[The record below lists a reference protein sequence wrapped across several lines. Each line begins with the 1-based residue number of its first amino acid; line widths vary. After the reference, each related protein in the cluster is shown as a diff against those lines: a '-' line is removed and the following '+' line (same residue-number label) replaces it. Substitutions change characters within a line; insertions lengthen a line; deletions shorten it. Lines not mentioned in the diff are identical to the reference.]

1 MEKLICNSRRGGAKT
16 SSFARVVALVRKVAT
31 SATLPAVLALAV
43 TALGDGLPAGYTQ
56 VPYLKANGNCQVR
69 TGLVPNGADKAE
81 MVFRPSVVNATQ
93 QLWCSRT
100 NGTERQFSAF
110 VLNTSNG
117 KMRFDRDTVQVTS
130 TTTLLACTNYL
141 VVADYGARTAVVT
154 NIAANTEAVNVTMGG
169 ADEYTP
175 NSELCL
181 LCSHNGLP
189 TTSNGN
195 YGSYTLYSFKLR
207 DSSGNLRLDLVPAKR
222 DADGELGLYDLVR
235 STFLTNTLTGVFT
248 TANTPT
254 ITPSDPL
261 WGKAL
266 TIADDITIDAG
277 EGATWQGAI
286 TVRDGG
292 SLTTRGNLNVAGTT
306 TIDANGSVTVA
317 DGTSLFTFAA
327 NTIKGNLTVNA
338 GATLRMNINEAFQGA
353 TTTVFHLYGTLDAQA
368 YRQRIDGG
376 KFFFHDGS
384 RVIGAGD
391 SYCGLYAYRD
401 SRVVFDGT
409 VEIEP
414 PVAVV
419 NAYTLTAA
427 CCENA
432 HVKFK
437 GGFKAYTASQKTGL
451 FVQEAATAEEGNAS
465 GTCANAFVEVG
476 PCAYGG
482 IYYYTG
488 SMNFVSPAKIA
499 LANTNGFTVATS
511 AAQLELVADKATGLS
526 NHAAVLP
533 LPEIVA
539 DATSASLPTVR
550 LTGDGTVSL
559 PTATPAY
566 PIEFAGPSLAIANG
580 APIALAAGSSV
591 TAPITVGVT
600 DLPAGTAATLFT
612 NAGSIDA
619 SKISAR
625 PAHNGVL
632 FGTAAATSLDGAAV
646 VTAGVAAYDAT
657 AWIEP
662 YIAANALI
670 WLDASDA
677 ANFEF
682 KDNTFGFVTTW
693 KDKSAYKR
701 DATAYTVPVHEPDW
715 GTLMVTNGVP
725 AYCMGACNSGIDLKY
740 TRMTTIRSV
749 FWAMSIRQ
757 EQPAFFLGDNSTY
770 HFHRGASGQY
780 CYNSSSALWKNGKIY
795 CDGELVADNLN
806 TKVPSDRHVYS
817 TVTAANCSS
826 DRLTCDRN
834 AGTTTGSYERHAGRE
849 LSELIAFQTAL
860 SDSDREAI
868 EAYLAAKWMGSNPTA
883 ARSDDTFIYKS
894 GYVVDGNVGGGKNL
908 DFVEGASVTVVNPS
922 ASEPMIATTGAVT
935 LPSGSPLAVNVD
947 ATALVPGTYTVMQA
961 GSGITSLSQFAPT
974 ATVGAGASA
983 TFAVVD
989 GKLTMTIAVSSS
1001 VTSQTWRPASAA
1013 DLGWNTTSANWL
1025 YDGGTTGGFV
1035 PYVPAFIDGAE
1046 TASGDIT
1053 VSGEMFAGPIT
1064 LTGANDYTFK
1074 GDGTLAGGDT
1084 VTLGGTGTV
1093 TLDGASFGDQTIVIT
1108 NGQKVVLGPNAS
1120 QNALGTDSGSTGGKV
1135 EIGGGGQFN
1144 INYTDILNG
1153 NNSPRA
1159 EITTHKTFVI
1169 AGDGPD
1175 GRGAIVNDSLDGRTS
1190 HGYYNALLRRVELA
1204 DDATIGGTD
1213 RIDMR
1218 VHTGPTSATATPGI
1232 YGPGKTLTVKTNIF
1246 CPYGQ
1251 PIDVES
1257 IVVKSGAELLP
1268 AYYTDS
1274 IQCDVPGGVVIDG
1287 GSLQFYSSTYRTTM
1301 PISVTSNGG
1310 TFYAQG
1316 GANTVKGDV
1325 NVASGAAL
1333 AMTGNQNVTYSGA
1346 FNANGAAI
1354 THSNSATTY
1363 FTGTSSGNLDITQTA
1378 GTVYLQNKVEGT
1390 MAVTKS
1396 GGDLYLRTGFS
1407 NDTVNVTQTGG
1418 NFRFYTEATSP
1429 VFDTLNVNA
1438 TAGTIYIQPQS
1449 TSALIDVPGT
1459 INLGNSARNVY
1470 VYGPA
1475 NNKGIKIKV
1484 VGKAGQFGPV
1494 CTTNGPGT
1502 VYLKSG
1508 TDLTATDF
1516 GCGNVVSKPARGYM
1530 VIEDGAKVTVTS
1542 RFMGGYW
1549 ASVPDTP
1556 TTHRV
1561 DIYGEVDA
1569 TGKTAYLTLDAV
1581 RAETYLH
1588 DGGVFKLNTFSVTRL
1603 STPYPYGTGVGAG
1616 DGRQWFVMDGGYLE
1630 LGAGGFSG
1638 NAIPGCTKFDFQN
1651 GTVVNTG
1658 AWTAMPNTLP
1668 VFFGFE
1674 DVGGAVEFNLGA
1686 NNISWNSGLSGASDV
1701 TIKGSGNFGGNRA
1714 AGGIV
1719 QGVVLGK
1726 LTVESTGANDLRNA
1740 SAFSGGLSLTADVN
1754 AQVAKYADQH
1764 YPYAVAGNYRER
1776 LSTNEYS
1783 LAYVAGG
1790 DIWPFL
1796 HKRYTSG
1803 KPYGNTWSCTTRCDF
1818 YVPAEK
1824 AGAWTFCGAYDD
1836 YMMLQIDGEIVFNQ
1850 AYNKLAAHTVT
1861 LAEGWHRAIIATYD
1875 GSGNAGPPATN
1886 GWNDGKSL
1894 GFIIGEST
1902 STAGGDY
1909 TKFEPGAS
1917 LGDGLTLQVRPA
1929 VNACVWKWNNTNS
1942 GWSTTEDWKHIK
1954 CIDSVAVMFKSSTDA
1969 DAADWV
1975 GYLGNK
1981 KANCFEGWFKVEDG
1995 QEGEWTFKMAYD
2007 DYKLLKIDGVQ
2018 KISSS
2023 SASAVPTATVTLTA
2037 GWHRWEARVGDNTGS
2052 WGPRTY
2058 NGGNTISYI
2067 APGETEKR
2075 FDETNLKLA
2084 ATLGDI
2090 AVLEPSGIYKDLE
2103 LGAGATLTSS
2113 GTMAMPIFG
2122 TLKGT
2127 GSLAGSW
2134 EFAGDHNCWEVT
2146 GAGARTAELPAAT
2159 FANATAATFAGL
2171 KSVKVMFDAKP
2182 TRKAYYLT
2190 SAITGLTAADL
2201 PAAAITVK
2209 DAEGGD
2215 YSANFTLTVKNG
2227 RLALGN
2233 SKPAGIT
2240 IIVR

>member
-1 MEKLICNSRRGGAKT
+1 MALAGA
-16 SSFARVVALVRKVAT
+16 AG
-31 SATLPAVLALAV
+31 AV
-43 TALGDGLPAGYTQ
+43 TALGDGLPVGYTQ
-56 VPYLKANGNCQVR
+56 VPYLKANGNCQIQ
-69 TGLVPNGADKAE
+69 TGIVPNSTDKVE
-81 MVFRPSVVNATQ
+81 LSWRPTVVSGNQ
-93 QLWCSRT
+93 GLWCSRDS
-100 NGTERQFSAF
+100 SAK
-110 VLNTSNG
+110 NTFTAFMIANQV
-117 KMRFDRDTVQVTS
+117 RLDRNASSVTC
-130 TTTLLACTNYL
+130 TGALLAGTNYT
-141 VVADYGARTAVVT
+141 VVADYATLAGVVT
-154 NIAANTEAVNVTMGG
+154 NDISHTELTSGTMPSGT
-169 ADEYTP
+169 YTP
-175 NSELCL
+175 TSELCL
-181 LCSHNGLP
+181 FASHQGAP
-189 TTSNGN
+189 TTSFANA
-195 YGSYTLYSFKLR
+195 GSWACYSFKLS
-207 DSSGNLRLDLVPAKR
+207 DSAGNLRLDLVPAR
-222 DADGELGLYDLVR
+222 HDADGELGLYDLVR

-327 NTIKGNLTVNA
+327 NTIKGNLTVA
-338 GATLRMNINEAFQGA
+338 ASATLKMNIAEAFQGA

-391 SYCGLYAYRD
+391 AYCALYAYRD

-414 PVAVV
+414 PVAMV

-432 HVKFK
+432 RVAFK

-482 IYYYTG
+482 AYYYTG

-499 LANTNGFTVATS
+499 LANTNGFTVVTS

-591 TAPITVGVT
+591 TAPMTVGVT

-625 PAHNGVL
+625 AAHNGVL
-632 FGTAAATSLDGAAV
+632 MGTAAAATLSGTDV
-646 VTAGVAAYDAT
+646 VTAGVAAYDAA

-662 YIAANALI
+662 FIAAKALI

-693 KDKSAYKR
+693 KDKSSYKR
-701 DATAYTVPVHEPDW
+701 DATAYTIASHDPNW
-715 GTLMVTNGVP
+715 GTLTVTNGVP
-725 AYCMGACNSGIDLKY
+725 AYCMGACDSGIDLAFSV
-740 TRMTTIRSV
+740 RMTTIRTV
-749 FWAMSIRQ
+749 FWAMSICQ
-757 EQPAFFLGDNSTY
+757 DVKAFWLGDSSSYN
-770 HFHRGASGQY
+770 FHRGGNNGTKSTNGAYS
-780 CYNSSSALWKNGKIY
+780 YNSGNNQNSAWY
-795 CDGELVADNLN
+795 CDGVAVSDTCHTLVP
-806 TKVPSDRHVYS
+806 TDRHVYS
-817 TVTAANCSS
+817 TVTTANGASN
-826 DRLTCDRN
+826 RLTLDR
-834 AGTTTGSYERHAGRE
+834 ASGSSERNAGRE
-849 LSELIAFQTAL
+849 LSELIAFDVPL
-860 SDSDREAI
+860 SDADREAI

-908 DFVEGASVTVVNPS
+908 DFEEGASVTVVNPS
-922 ASEPMIATTGAVT
+922 DSEPMIATTGAVT

-1001 VTSQTWRPASAA
+1001 VTSQTWRPASSA
-1013 DLGWNTTSANWL
+1013 DLGWNQASANWL
-1025 YDGGTTGGFV
+1025 YDGGTTGGFI
-1035 PYVPAFIDGAE
+1035 PYVPAFIDGTE

-1053 VSGEMFAGPIT
+1053 VSGSMFAGPIT
-1064 LTGANDYTFK
+1064 LTGANDYTFT

-1084 VTLGGTGTV
+1084 VTFGGTGTV

-1120 QNALGTDSGSTGGKV
+1120 QNALGTDSGSSGGKV
-1135 EIGGGGQFN
+1135 EIGGGGQLN
-1144 INYTDILNG
+1144 INYTGVVSGTAD
-1153 NNSPRA
+1153 PRA
-1159 EITTHKTFVI
+1159 EITHHKTFAI

-1175 GRGAIVNDSLDGRTS
+1175 GRGALINDALDGRGDLNPYGS
-1190 HGYYNALLRRVELA
+1190 QFRRIELT
-1204 DDATIGGTD
+1204 DDATVGGTH
-1213 RIDMR
+1213 RMEVR
-1218 VHTGPTSATATPGI
+1218 AHTATAGTATPGI
-1232 YGPGKTLTVKTNIF
+1232 YGPGKRLTVKSTN
-1246 CPYGQ
+1246 PYGFGVVSQ
-1251 PIDVES
+1251 PVKVEAVT
-1257 IVVKSGAELLP
+1257 IVEGARLRPETI
-1268 AYYTDS
+1268 AESQFD
-1274 IQCDVPGGVVIDG
+1274 IPGGITLDG
-1287 GSLQFYSSTYRTTM
+1287 GTMDLYSSTFSTNVPFYITA
-1301 PISVTSNGG
+1301 NGG
-1310 TFYAQG
+1310 KFIAG
-1316 GANTVKGDV
+1316 SGATTIKGNV
-1325 NVASGAAL
+1325 NVASGASLAL
-1333 AMTGNQNVTYSGA
+1333 TGDKNVTFSGA

-1354 THSNSATTY
+1354 TNSNTATIY

-1378 GTVYLQNKVEGT
+1378 GTVQLQNKVEGT
-1390 MAVTKS
+1390 VAVTKS

-1418 NFRFYTEATSP
+1418 NFRFYTEATAP
-1429 VFDTLNVNA
+1429 IFDTLNLDGC

-1449 TSALIDVPGT
+1449 TSALVDVPGT
-1459 INLGNSARNVY
+1459 IALGESARNVY

-1484 VGKAGQFGPV
+1484 TGKSAQFGPV
-1494 CTTNGPGT
+1494 CDTTNPGT

-1508 TDLTATDF
+1508 TDLNATDF
-1516 GCGNVVSKPARGYM
+1516 ACGNVVSKPARGHM
-1530 VIEDGAKVTVTS
+1530 IIEEGAKVTVRN
-1542 RFMGGYW
+1542 RFMNAYW
-1549 ASVPDTP
+1549 AGVPSAP
-1556 TTHRV
+1556 ATHRI

-1569 TGKTAYLTLDAV
+1569 TGYTAYLTLDGV
-1581 RAETYLH
+1581 RGETYLH
-1588 DGGVFKLNTFSVTRL
+1588 DGGVFKFKTLTVTRL
-1603 STPYPYGTGVGAG
+1603 TTLYPYGTGVGAG
-1616 DGRQWFVMDGGYLE
+1616 DGRQWFIMDGGHLE
-1630 LGAGGFSG
+1630 LAALS
-1638 NAIPGCTKFDFQN
+1638 ASALPGCTKIDFQN
-1651 GTVVNTG
+1651 GTVVNTATYG
-1658 AWTAMPNTLP
+1658 TSQGVPL
-1668 VFFGFE
+1668 FFGYE
-1674 DVGGAVEFNLGA
+1674 SVGGEVEFNLPSGGYV
-1686 NNISWNSGLSGASDV
+1686 NLNTGLSGASAV
-1701 TIKGSGNFGGNRA
+1701 TVKGNGYIGGTRTGAVWQGALLGKIALETTGTTTNDLCNA
-1714 AGGIV
+1714 SVFAGGLALAD
-1719 QGVVLGK
+1719 G
-1726 LTVESTGANDLRNA
+1726 A
-1740 SAFSGGLSLTADVN
+1740 SAKVG
-1754 AQVAKYADQH
+1754 KYADTL
-1764 YPYAVAGNYRER
+1764 YPFAVSIASKVSNRDKLVTNDWSYAYGAADAWGY
-1776 LSTNEYS
+1776 
-1783 LAYVAGG
+1783 
-1790 DIWPFL
+1790 L
-1796 HKRYTSG
+1796 HKRYTTG
-1803 KPYGNTWSCTTRCDF
+1803 KPYGNYPSQGMRCEF

-1824 AGAWTFCGAYDD
+1824 AGTWTFCGAYDD
-1836 YMMLQIDGEIVFNQ
+1836 YMFVQIDDTAVFNQ
-1850 AYNKLAAHTVT
+1850 AYNALAAHQVT
-1861 LAEGWHRAIIATYD
+1861 LSAGWHKLAVATYD
-1875 GSGNAGPPATN
+1875 GTGNCGAPASN
-1886 GWNDGKSL
+1886 GWNDGKTL

-1917 LGDGLTLQVRPA
+1917 LGDGLTLQVRPC
-1929 VNACVWKWNNTNS
+1929 VNACVWKWINAKPAASTWNTVDN
-1942 GWSTTEDWKHIK
+1942 WAHIK
-1954 CIDSVAVMFKSSTDA
+1954 CIDSVAQMHLSGTGPTTDTA
-1969 DAADWV
+1969 GLYSGKINV
-1975 GYLGNK
+1975 
-1981 KANCFEGWFKVEDG
+1981 FEGWFKVEDG
-1995 QEGEWTFKMAYD
+1995 KEGSWSFKLAYD
-2007 DYKLLKIDGVQ
+2007 DYHLLKIDGVQ
-2018 KISSS
+2018 LLGRSSS
-2023 SASAVPTATVTLTA
+2023 TETKTGSTTLTA
-2037 GWHRWEARVGDNTGS
+2037 GWHRWEVRVSDGGGGG
-2052 WGPRTY
+2052 WGPNNI
-2058 NGGNTISYI
+2058 NGGMTLSYQ
-2067 APGETEKR
+2067 APGESAYSR
-2075 FDETNLKLA
+2075 FDEVNLKLA

-2090 AVLEPSGIYKDLE
+2090 AVLEPTGIYKDLE
-2103 LGAGATLTSS
+2103 LGAGSTLTSS
-2113 GTMAMPIFG
+2113 GTMAMPICG

-2127 GSLAGSW
+2127 GTLAGAW

-2146 GAGARTAELPAAT
+2146 GAGARTTELPAAT

-2171 KSVKVMFDAKP
+2171 KSVKVTFDAKP

-2190 SAITGLTAADL
+2190 GAITGLTAADL
-2201 PAAAITVK
+2201 PAATMTVK
-2209 DAEGGD
+2209 DADDRD

-2227 RLALGN
+2227 RLAIGN
-2233 SKPAGIT
+2233 SKPAGMYL
-2240 IIVR
+2240 IVR

>member
-1 MEKLICNSRRGGAKT
+1 
-16 SSFARVVALVRKVAT
+16 
-31 SATLPAVLALAV
+31 V

-69 TGLVPNGADKAE
+69 TGLVPTSADKVE
-81 MVFRPSVVNATQ
+81 MTWRPMTVSGNQ
-93 QLWCSRT
+93 NLWCSR
-100 NGTERQFSAF
+100 NGSGVSAQFTAF
-110 VLNTSNG
+110 MIGN
-117 KMRFDRDTVQVTS
+117 KIRIDRNEAAAGQKTS
-130 TTTLLACTNYL
+130 TGTLLACTNYTI
-141 VVADYGARTAVVT
+141 VADYAAGTCVVT
-154 NIAANTEAVNVTMGG
+154 NNASNAEVISVPM
-169 ADEYTP
+169 ADTASFTP
-175 NSELCL
+175 GSELCL
-181 LCSHNGLP
+181 FGAHSSGP
-189 TTSNGN
+189 DAGYGN
-195 YGSYTLYSFKLR
+195 AASYDLYSFKLK
-207 DSSGNLRLDLVPAKR
+207 DSAGTAKIDLVPAKR
-222 DADGELGLYDLVR
+222 DADGVLGLYDLAR
-235 STFLTNTLTGVFT
+235 STFLTNCQSGVFT
-248 TANTPT
+248 TANMT

-277 EGATWQGAI
+277 EGAAWQGTI
-286 TVRDGG
+286 YVYDGG
-292 SLTTRGNLNVAGTT
+292 SLTTHGNLSVSGSMTVS
-306 TIDANGSVTVA
+306 ANGTLNIE
-317 DGTSLFTFAA
+317 DGVQLFTFAA
-327 NTIKGNLTVNA
+327 NTIAGNVNVA
-338 GATLRMNINEAFQGA
+338 APATLRMNISEAIKGA
-353 TTTVFHLYGTLDAQA
+353 TTTVFHLYGTLDCQA

-384 RVIGAGD
+384 RVIGNGD
-391 SYCGLYAYRD
+391 SVSGLYAYAD
-401 SRVVFDGT
+401 SRIVFDGSVDVDT
-409 VEIEP
+409 PI
-414 PVAVV
+414 AVLDDK
-419 NAYTLTAA
+419 TLTVA

-432 HVKFK
+432 NVSFNGGVKV
-437 GGFKAYTASQKTGL
+437 TATNRRTGSI
-451 FVQEAATAEEGNAS
+451 VQVAATADEGNAA
-465 GTCANAFVEVG
+465 GTCSNAFLDFGPVAVG
-476 PCAYGG
+476 DLYDF
-482 IYYYTG
+482 TG
-488 SMNFVSPAKIA
+488 SLTLLSNARIVLGFAESAFSVTTSGSELEIVS
-499 LANTNGFTVATS
+499 
-511 AAQLELVADKATGLS
+511 DKAVAFA
-526 NHAAVLP
+526 NHAAAQTLP
-533 LPEIVA
+533 VITTTTA
-539 DATSASLPTVR
+539 TVR

-559 PTATPAY
+559 PTAAPSY
-566 PIEFAGPSLAIANG
+566 PIEFAGPSLIIANN
-580 APIALAAGSSV
+580 APVALATGTSV
-591 TAPITVGVT
+591 TAPTTVGVT
-600 DLPAGTAATLFT
+600 GLAANTAATLFT
-612 NAGSIDA
+612 NAGSIDV

-625 PAHNGVL
+625 AAHNGVL
-632 FGTAAATSLDGAAV
+632 MGTAAAATLSGTDV
-646 VTAGVAAYDAT
+646 VTAGVAAYDAA

-662 YIAANALI
+662 FIAAKALV

-682 KDNTFGFVTTW
+682 KDNTFGLVTKW
-693 KDKSAYKR
+693 RDRSAYGR
-701 DATAYTVPVHEPDW
+701 DATAYTIASHEPNW
-715 GTLMVTNGVP
+715 GMLSVTNGVP
-725 AYCMGACNSGIDLKY
+725 AYCMGACNSGIDLSFSV
-740 TRMTTIRSV
+740 RMTTIRTA
-749 FWAMSIRQ
+749 FWAMSICQ
-757 EQPAFFLGDNSTY
+757 DVKAFWLGDSSSYN
-770 HFHRGASGQY
+770 FHRGSNNGTKSTNGAYS
-780 CYNSSSALWKNGKIY
+780 YNSGNNQNSAWY
-795 CDGELVADNLN
+795 CDGVAVSDTCHTLVP
-806 TKVPSDRHVYS
+806 TDRHVYS
-817 TVTAANCSS
+817 TVTTANGASN
-826 DRLTCDRN
+826 RLTLDR
-834 AGTTTGSYERHAGRE
+834 ASGSSERNAGRE
-849 LSELIAFQTAL
+849 LSELIAFDVAL
-860 SDSDREAI
+860 SDADREAI

-894 GYVVDGNVGGGKNL
+894 DYTVDGNVGGGKNL
-908 DFVEGASVTVVNPS
+908 DFEEGASVTVVNPS

-1025 YDGGTTGGFV
+1025 YDGGTTGGFI
-1035 PYVPAFIDGAE
+1035 PYVPAFIDGTE

-1053 VSGEMFAGPIT
+1053 VSGSMFAGPIT

-1093 TLDGASFGDQTIVIT
+1093 TLDGANFGDQTIVIT

-1120 QNALGTDSGSTGGKV
+1120 EHSLGSDSGSSGGKV
-1135 EIGGGGQFN
+1135 EIAEGSQLN
-1144 INYTDILNG
+1144 INYTGVTSGSAD
-1153 NNSPRA
+1153 PRA
-1159 EITTHKTFVI
+1159 EITQLKTFSI

-1175 GRGAIVNDSLDGRTS
+1175 GRGALVNDALDGRTT
-1190 HGYYNALLRRVELA
+1190 HNYYNAQFRRIELA

-1213 RIDMR
+1213 RVDIR
-1218 VHTGPTSATATPGI
+1218 ARSGTAATATPGL
-1232 YGPGKTLTVKTNIF
+1232 YGPGKTLTVKNEQYF
-1246 CPYGQ
+1246 CVLSQ
-1251 PIDVES
+1251 PIDVGA
-1257 IVVKSGAELLP
+1257 IVVPAGGMFLP
-1268 AYYTDS
+1268 ATLTES
-1274 IQCDVPGGVVIDG
+1274 AINIPGGITVDG
-1287 GSLQFYSSTYRTTM
+1287 GLVDFYNTVFPSTM
-1301 PISVTSNGG
+1301 PVFVTANGG
-1310 TFYAQG
+1310 TFKSEG
-1316 GANTVKGDV
+1316 GAVTVKGDV

-1378 GTVYLQNKVEGT
+1378 GTVQLQNKVEGT

-1542 RFMGGYW
+1542 RYMGGYW
-1549 ASVPDTP
+1549 AGIPDTP

-1569 TGKTAYLTLDAV
+1569 SGKTAYLTLDAI

-1588 DGGVFKLNTFSVTRL
+1588 DGGVFKLNTFSVTRQ

-1616 DGRQWFVMDGGYLE
+1616 DGRQWFIMDGGYLE

-1658 AWTAMPNTLP
+1658 AWTAMPYALP
-1668 VFFGFE
+1668 VYFGFE

-1719 QGVVLGK
+1719 QGVMLGK
-1726 LTVESTGANDLRNA
+1726 LTVENTGANDLRNA
-1740 SAFSGGLSLTADVN
+1740 SAFSGGLSLTAGVN

-1824 AGAWTFCGAYDD
+1824 AGAWTFCGAYDE
-1836 YMMLQIDGEIVFNQ
+1836 YMLLQIDGVIVFNQ

-1861 LAEGWHRAIIATYD
+1861 LAEGWHKAIIATYD

-1894 GFIIGEST
+1894 GFIIGESA

-1917 LGDGLTLQVRPA
+1917 LGDDLTLQVRPA
-1929 VNACVWKWNNTNS
+1929 VNACVWSWINAKPAAGTWNTI
-1942 GWSTTEDWKHIK
+1942 EDWTHIK
-1954 CIDSVAVMFKSSTDA
+1954 CIDSVEKMHAHGK
-1969 DAADWV
+1969 AA
-1975 GYLGNK
+1975 
-1981 KANCFEGWFKVEDG
+1981 ANDTEGLFSGKINRFQGWFKVEDDKA
-1995 QEGEWTFKMAYD
+1995 GEWTFKMGYD
-2007 DYKLLKIDGVQ
+2007 DYHLLKIDGEQ
-2018 KISSS
+2018 IIGRAS
-2023 SASAVPTATVTLTA
+2023 SAETVTKTTTLTA
-2037 GWHRWEARVGDNTGS
+2037 GWHRWEARVADGGS
-2052 WGPRTY
+2052 GGWGPDIENKTKI
-2058 NGGNTISYI
+2058 NNGNTISYI
-2067 APGETEKR
+2067 APGDTEKR

-2090 AVLEPSGIYKDLE
+2090 AVLEPSGIYKELE
-2103 LGAGATLTSS
+2103 LGAGSTLTSS
-2113 GTMAMPIFG
+2113 GTMAMPICG

-2127 GSLAGSW
+2127 GTLAGAW
-2134 EFAGDHNCWEVT
+2134 EFAGNHNCWEVT
-2146 GAGARTAELPAAT
+2146 GAGARTTELPVAT

-2171 KSVKVMFDAKP
+2171 KSVRVMFDAKP

-2190 SAITGLTAADL
+2190 GAITGLTAADL

-2233 SKPAGIT
+2233 SKPAGMT

>member
-31 SATLPAVLALAV
+31 STTLPAVLALAV
-43 TALGDGLPAGYTQ
+43 TALGDGLPTGYTQ
-56 VPYLKANGNCQVR
+56 VPYIQANGNCQIQ
-69 TGLVPNGADKAE
+69 TGIVPNSTDKVE
-81 MVFRPSVVNATQ
+81 LSWRPTVVSGNQ
-93 QLWCSRT
+93 GLWCSRDS
-100 NGTERQFSAF
+100 SAKKTF
-110 VLNTSNG
+110 TAFMIANKVRLDRVDTS
-117 KMRFDRDTVQVTS
+117 VTCAGL
-130 TTTLLACTNYL
+130 LLAGTNYT
-141 VVADYGARTAVVT
+141 VVADYATLVGVVT
-154 NIAANTEAVNVTMGG
+154 NDISHTELTRGTMPSG
-169 ADEYTP
+169 DYTP
-175 NSELCL
+175 TSELCL
-181 LCSHNGLP
+181 FASHQGTP
-189 TTSNGN
+189 TTSYGN
-195 YGSYTLYSFKLR
+195 AGSYALYSFKLS
-207 DSSGNLRLDLVPAKR
+207 DSVGNLRLNLVPAKR

-235 STFLTNTLTGVFT
+235 STFLTNCNSGVFT
-248 TANTPT
+248 SAGPIT

-306 TIDANGSVTVA
+306 TVDAGAAVDVET
-317 DGTSLFTFAA
+317 GTQLINFAQ
-327 NTIKGNLTVNA
+327 NIKGSLTVRA
-338 GATLRMNINEAFQGA
+338 DATLKFNAAERFHDSSA
-353 TTTVFHLYGTLDAQA
+353 TAVFHLYGTMDVQS
-368 YRQRIDGG
+368 YQQRIDKGTY
-376 KFFFHDGS
+376 FFHNGS
-384 RVIGAGD
+384 RVVNNGSATVG
-391 SYCGLYAYRD
+391 GLYVYND

-409 VEIEP
+409 VEIESP
-414 PVAVV
+414 IALVDAKTFTV
-419 NAYTLTAA
+419 A

-432 HVKFK
+432 HVSFK
-437 GGFKAYTASQKTGL
+437 GGIIVTATNRRAGNI
-451 FVQEAATAEEGNAS
+451 VQVAATAAEGNAS
-465 GTCANAFVEVG
+465 ETCANAFLDFGAVAVG
-476 PCAYGG
+476 D
-482 IYYYTG
+482 IYDFTG
-488 SMNFVSPAKIA
+488 SFTFLSNAKIA
-499 LANTNGFTVATS
+499 LGLADSAFSVTTS
-511 AAQLELVADKATGLS
+511 GSELEIESDKAVAFA
-526 NHAAVLP
+526 NHAAAQTLP
-533 LPEIVA
+533 AIT
-539 DATSASLPTVR
+539 TSTATVR
-550 LTGDGTVSL
+550 LTGDGTLVF
-559 PTATPAY
+559 PATAPAY
-566 PIEFAGPSLAIANG
+566 PIEFAGPSLIIANN
-580 APIALAAGSSV
+580 APVALAAGSSV
-591 TAPITVGVT
+591 TAPTAVGVEG
-600 DLPAGTAATLFT
+600 LAANTAVTLFT
-612 NAGSIDA
+612 GAGA
-619 SKISAR
+619 SFDVSKVSAR

-632 FGTAAATSLDGAAV
+632 MGTAAAATLSGTDV

-662 YIAANALI
+662 YIAAKALI

-682 KDNTFGFVTTW
+682 KDNTFGYVTKW
-693 KDKSAYKR
+693 KDRSSYKR
-701 DATAYTVPVHEPDW
+701 DASAYTIASHEPNW
-715 GTLMVTNGVP
+715 GMLSVTNGVP
-725 AYCMGACNSGIDLKY
+725 AYCMGACNSGIDLSFSV
-740 TRMTTIRSV
+740 RMTTIRTA
-749 FWAMSIRQ
+749 FWAMSICQ
-757 EQPAFFLGDNSTY
+757 DVKAFWLGDSSSYN
-770 HFHRGASGQY
+770 FHRGGNNGTKSTNGAYS
-780 CYNSSSALWKNGKIY
+780 YNSGNNQNSAWY
-795 CDGELVADNLN
+795 CDGVAVSDTCHTLVP
-806 TKVPSDRHVYS
+806 TDRHVYS
-817 TVTAANCSS
+817 TVTTANGASN
-826 DRLTCDRN
+826 RLTLDR
-834 AGTTTGSYERHAGRE
+834 TSGSSERNAGRE
-849 LSELIAFQTAL
+849 LSELIAFDVPL
-860 SDSDREAI
+860 SDADREAI

-908 DFVEGASVTVVNPS
+908 DFEEGASVTVVNPS

-1013 DLGWNTTSANWL
+1013 DLGWNTTSPNWL

-1084 VTLGGTGTV
+1084 VTFGGTGTI
-1093 TLDGASFGDQTIVIT
+1093 TLDGANFGDQEIVIT
-1108 NGQKVVLGPNAS
+1108 NGQKVVLGLNAGPNS
-1120 QNALGTDSGSTGGKV
+1120 FGTDSGSSGGKV
-1135 EIGGGGQFN
+1135 TIAEGSQLNVNDTLVVGGN
-1144 INYTDILNG
+1144 TN
-1153 NNSPRA
+1153 PRC
-1159 EITTHKTFVI
+1159 EITQLKTFVI
-1169 AGDGPD
+1169 AGDGAD
-1175 GRGAIVNDSLDGRTS
+1175 GRGALVNDVLDGRTS
-1190 HGYYNALLRRVELA
+1190 HSYANAALRRVELA
-1204 DDATIGGTD
+1204 DDATIGGSD
-1213 RIDMR
+1213 RLDLR
-1218 VHTGPTSATATPGI
+1218 TRGGTAATATPGI
-1232 YGPGKTLTVKTNIF
+1232 YGPGKTLTVKNSVWF
-1246 CPYGQ
+1246 ASWSQ
-1251 PIDVES
+1251 PIDVGA
-1257 IVVKSGAELLP
+1257 IVIPAGGMFLP
-1268 AYYTDS
+1268 VQMTEAMFN
-1274 IQCDVPGGVVIDG
+1274 VPGGITLDG
-1287 GSLQFYSSTYRTTM
+1287 GLIDHYQNTYPANMPFY
-1301 PISVTSNGG
+1301 VTANGG
-1310 TFYAQG
+1310 TFQSGG
-1316 GANTVKGDV
+1316 GASTVKGDV
-1325 NVASGAAL
+1325 TVASGATLAL
-1333 AMTGNQNVTYSGA
+1333 TGDKNVTYSGA

-1378 GTVYLQNKVEGT
+1378 GTVQLQNKVEGT

-1494 CTTNGPGT
+1494 CTTNDPGT

-1508 TDLTATDF
+1508 TELTATDF

-1542 RFMGGYW
+1542 RYMGGYW
-1549 ASVPDTP
+1549 ANVPDTP

-1616 DGRQWFVMDGGYLE
+1616 DGRQWFIMDGGYLE

-1658 AWTAMPNTLP
+1658 AWTAMPYALP
-1668 VFFGFE
+1668 VYFGFE

-1719 QGVVLGK
+1719 QGVMLGK
-1726 LTVESTGANDLRNA
+1726 LTVENTGANDLRNA
-1740 SAFSGGLSLTADVN
+1740 SAFSGGLSLTAGVN

-1796 HKRYTSG
+1796 HKRYTSD

-1861 LAEGWHRAIIATYD
+1861 LAEGWHKAIIATYD
-1875 GSGNAGPPATN
+1875 GTGNAGPPASN

-1929 VNACVWKWNNTNS
+1929 VNACVWKWINAKPAASTWN
-1942 GWSTTEDWKHIK
+1942 TTEAWTHIK
-1954 CIDSVAVMFKSSTDA
+1954 CIDSVAQMHLSGTGPTTDTA
-1969 DAADWV
+1969 GLYSGKINV
-1975 GYLGNK
+1975 
-1981 KANCFEGWFKVEDG
+1981 FEGWFKVEDG
-1995 QEGEWTFKMAYD
+1995 KEGSWSFKLAYD
-2007 DYKLLKIDGVQ
+2007 DYHLLKIDGVQ
-2018 KISSS
+2018 LLGRSSS
-2023 SASAVPTATVTLTA
+2023 TETKTGSTTLTA
-2037 GWHRWEARVGDNTGS
+2037 GWHRWEVRVSDGGGGG
-2052 WGPRTY
+2052 WGPNNI
-2058 NGGNTISYI
+2058 NGGMTLSYQ
-2067 APGETEKR
+2067 APGESAYSR

-2103 LGAGATLTSS
+2103 LGVGATLTSS
-2113 GTMAMPIFG
+2113 GTMAMPICG

-2127 GSLAGSW
+2127 GTLEGSFA
-2134 EFAGDHNCWEVT
+2134 FAGTTNCWEVT

-2190 SAITGLTAADL
+2190 GVIDGLSAADL
-2201 PAAAITVK
+2201 PAATMTVK
-2209 DAEGGD
+2209 DADDRD

-2227 RLALGN
+2227 RLAIGN

>member
-1 MEKLICNSRRGGAKT
+1 MEKLICNSRRGKAKT
-16 SSFARVVALVRKVAT
+16 SRFAWFVALVRKVAT

-56 VPYLKANGNCQVR
+56 VPYIQANGNCQIQ
-69 TGLVPNGADKAE
+69 TGIVPNSTDKVE
-81 MVFRPSVVNATQ
+81 LSWRPTVVSGNQ
-93 QLWCSRT
+93 GLWCSRDSSAKNT
-100 NGTERQFSAF
+100 FTAFMIANKVRLDRNGSSMTCA
-110 VLNTSNG
+110 G
-117 KMRFDRDTVQVTS
+117 A
-130 TTTLLACTNYL
+130 LLACTNYT
-141 VVADYGARTAVVT
+141 VVADYATLAGVVT
-154 NIAANTEAVNVTMGG
+154 NDISHTELTSGTMPSG
-169 ADEYTP
+169 DYTP
-175 NSELCL
+175 TAELCL
-181 LCSHNGLP
+181 FASCQGTP
-189 TTSNGN
+189 TTSYGN
-195 YGSYTLYSFKLR
+195 AGSYALYSFKLS
-207 DSSGNLRLDLVPAKR
+207 DSVGNLRLNLVPAKR

-235 STFLTNTLTGVFT
+235 STFLTNCNSGVFT
-248 TANTPT
+248 SAGPIT

-277 EGATWQGAI
+277 EGATWSGAI

-327 NTIKGNLTVNA
+327 NTIKGNLTVA
-338 GATLRMNINEAFQGA
+338 ASATLKMNITEAFQGA

-391 SYCGLYAYRD
+391 AYGALYAYRD

-414 PVAVV
+414 PVAMV

-432 HVKFK
+432 RVAFK

-451 FVQEAATAEEGNAS
+451 FVQE
-465 GTCANAFVEVG
+465 
-476 PCAYGG
+476 
-482 IYYYTG
+482 
-488 SMNFVSPAKIA
+488 FVSPAKIA

-591 TAPITVGVT
+591 TAPMTVGVT

-625 PAHNGVL
+625 AAHNGVL
-632 FGTAAATSLDGAAV
+632 MGTAAAATLSGTDV
-646 VTAGVAAYDAT
+646 VTAGVAAYDAA

-662 YIAANALI
+662 FIAAKALI

-693 KDKSAYKR
+693 KDKSSYKR
-701 DATAYTVPVHEPDW
+701 DATAYTIASHDPNW
-715 GTLMVTNGVP
+715 GTLTITNGVP
-725 AYCMGACNSGIDLKY
+725 AYCMGACDSGIDLAFSV
-740 TRMTTIRSV
+740 RMTTIRTV
-749 FWAMSIRQ
+749 FWAMSICQ
-757 EQPAFFLGDNSTY
+757 DVKAFWLGDSSSYN
-770 HFHRGASGQY
+770 FHRGGNNGTKSTNGAYS
-780 CYNSSSALWKNGKIY
+780 YNSGNNQNSAWY
-795 CDGELVADNLN
+795 CDGVAVSDTCHTLVP
-806 TKVPSDRHVYS
+806 TDRHVYS
-817 TVTAANCSS
+817 TVTTANGASN
-826 DRLTCDRN
+826 RLTLDR
-834 AGTTTGSYERHAGRE
+834 ASGSSERNAGRE
-849 LSELIAFQTAL
+849 LSELIAFDVPL
-860 SDSDREAI
+860 SDADREAI

-908 DFVEGASVTVVNPS
+908 DFEEGASVTVVNPS

-1013 DLGWNTTSANWL
+1013 DLGWNTTSPNWL

-1120 QNALGTDSGSTGGKV
+1120 EHSLGSDSGSSGGKV
-1135 EIGGGGQFN
+1135 TIAEGSQLNVNDTLVVGGN
-1144 INYTDILNG
+1144 TN
-1153 NNSPRA
+1153 PRC
-1159 EITTHKTFVI
+1159 EITQLKTFVI
-1169 AGDGPD
+1169 AGDGAD
-1175 GRGAIVNDSLDGRTS
+1175 GRGALVNDVLDGRTS
-1190 HGYYNALLRRVELA
+1190 HSYANAALRRVELA
-1204 DDATIGGTD
+1204 DDATIGGSD
-1213 RIDMR
+1213 RLDLR
-1218 VHTGPTSATATPGI
+1218 TRGGTAATATPGI
-1232 YGPGKTLTVKTNIF
+1232 YGPGKTLTVKNSVWF
-1246 CPYGQ
+1246 ASWSQ
-1251 PIDVES
+1251 PIDVGA
-1257 IVVKSGAELLP
+1257 IVIPAGGMFLP
-1268 AYYTDS
+1268 VQMTEAMFN
-1274 IQCDVPGGVVIDG
+1274 IPGGITLDG
-1287 GSLQFYSSTYRTTM
+1287 GLIDHYQNTYPANMPFY
-1301 PISVTSNGG
+1301 VTANGG
-1310 TFYAQG
+1310 TFQSGG
-1316 GANTVKGDV
+1316 GASTVKGDV
-1325 NVASGAAL
+1325 TVASGATLAL
-1333 AMTGNQNVTYSGA
+1333 TGDKNVTYSGA
-1346 FNANGAAI
+1346 FNANGATI

-1378 GTVYLQNKVEGT
+1378 GTVQLQNKV
-1390 MAVTKS
+1390 
-1396 GGDLYLRTGFS
+1396 LRTGFS

-1418 NFRFYTEATSP
+1418 NFRFYTEASAP

-1438 TAGTIYIQPQS
+1438 TGGTIYIQPQS

-1542 RFMGGYW
+1542 RYMGGYW
-1549 ASVPDTP
+1549 ANVPDTP

-1616 DGRQWFVMDGGYLE
+1616 DGRQWFIMDGGYLE

-1658 AWTAMPNTLP
+1658 AWTAMPYALP
-1668 VFFGFE
+1668 VYFGFE

-1719 QGVVLGK
+1719 QGVMLGK
-1726 LTVESTGANDLRNA
+1726 LTVENTGANDLRNA
-1740 SAFSGGLSLTADVN
+1740 SAFSGGLSLTAGVN

-1836 YMMLQIDGEIVFNQ
+1836 YMLLQIDGVIVFNQ
-1850 AYNKLAAHTVT
+1850 AYNTLAAHTVT

-1929 VNACVWKWNNTNS
+1929 VNACVWKWINAKPAASTWN
-1942 GWSTTEDWKHIK
+1942 TTEAWTHIK
-1954 CIDSVAVMFKSSTDA
+1954 CIDSVAQMHLSGTGPTTDTA
-1969 DAADWV
+1969 GLYSGKINV
-1975 GYLGNK
+1975 
-1981 KANCFEGWFKVEDG
+1981 FEGWFKVEDG
-1995 QEGEWTFKMAYD
+1995 KEGSWSFKLAYD
-2007 DYKLLKIDGVQ
+2007 DYHLLKIDGVQ
-2018 KISSS
+2018 LLGRSSS
-2023 SASAVPTATVTLTA
+2023 TETKTGSTTLTA
-2037 GWHRWEARVGDNTGS
+2037 GWHRWEVRVSDGGGGG
-2052 WGPRTY
+2052 WGPNNI
-2058 NGGNTISYI
+2058 NGGMTLSYQ
-2067 APGETEKR
+2067 APGESAYSR

-2103 LGAGATLTSS
+2103 LGVGATLTSS
-2113 GTMAMPIFG
+2113 GTMAMPICG

-2127 GSLAGSW
+2127 GTLAGAW
-2134 EFAGDHNCWEVT
+2134 EFAGNHNCWEVT
-2146 GAGARTAELPAAT
+2146 GAGARTTELPVAT

-2190 SAITGLTAADL
+2190 GVIDGLTDADL
-2201 PAAAITVK
+2201 PAATMTVK
-2209 DAEGGD
+2209 DAEDGD

>member
-1 MEKLICNSRRGGAKT
+1 MEKLICNAPWGKAKT
-16 SSFARVVALVRKVAT
+16 SRFARVVALVRKVAT

-43 TALGDGLPAGYTQ
+43 TALGDGLPNGYTQ
-56 VPYLKANGNCQVR
+56 VPYIQANGNCQIQ
-69 TGLVPNGADKAE
+69 TGIVPNSTDKVE
-81 MVFRPSVVNATQ
+81 LSWRPTVVSGNQ
-93 QLWCSRT
+93 GLWCSRDSSAKNT
-100 NGTERQFSAF
+100 FTAFMIANKVRLDRNGS
-110 VLNTSNG
+110 S
-117 KMRFDRDTVQVTS
+117 VTCAGA
-130 TTTLLACTNYL
+130 LLACTNYT
-141 VVADYGARTAVVT
+141 VVADYATLVGVVT
-154 NIAANTEAVNVTMGG
+154 NDISHTELTRGTMPSG
-169 ADEYTP
+169 DYTP
-175 NSELCL
+175 TSELCL
-181 LCSHNGLP
+181 FASHQGAP
-189 TTSNGN
+189 TTSFANA
-195 YGSYTLYSFKLR
+195 GSWACYSFKLS
-207 DSSGNLRLDLVPAKR
+207 DSAGNLRLNLVPARR

-235 STFLTNTLTGVFT
+235 STFLTNCNSGVFT
-248 TANTPT
+248 TANMT

-317 DGTSLFTFAA
+317 NGTSLFTFAA
-327 NTIKGNLTVNA
+327 NTIKGNLTVA
-338 GATLRMNINEAFQGA
+338 ASATLKMNITEAFQGA

-391 SYCGLYAYRD
+391 AYCALYAYRD

-414 PVAVV
+414 PVAMV

-432 HVKFK
+432 RVAFK

-465 GTCANAFVEVG
+465 GTCANALVEVG

-482 IYYYTG
+482 AYYYTG

-591 TAPITVGVT
+591 TAPMTVGVN

-625 PAHNGVL
+625 AAHNGVL
-632 FGTAAATSLDGAAV
+632 MGTAAAATLSGTDV

-662 YIAANALI
+662 YIAAKALI

-701 DATAYTVPVHEPDW
+701 DATAYTIASHDPNW
-715 GTLMVTNGVP
+715 GTLTVTNGVP
-725 AYCMGACNSGIDLKY
+725 AYCMGACDSGIDLAFSV
-740 TRMTTIRSV
+740 RMTTIRTV
-749 FWAMSIRQ
+749 FWAMSICQDSR
-757 EQPAFFLGDNSTY
+757 AFFLGDSSTY
-770 HFHRGASGQY
+770 RFHRGGNGQY
-780 CYNSSSALWKNGKIY
+780 CYNNSSALWKNGKIY
-795 CDGELVADNLN
+795 CDGVLVTDNLN
-806 TKVPSDRHVYS
+806 TLVPTDRHVYS
-817 TVTAANCSS
+817 TVTAANCESN
-826 DRLTCDRN
+826 RLTLDRN
-834 AGTTTGSYERHAGRE
+834 SGSYSRHGGRE
-849 LSELIAFQTAL
+849 LSELIAFDVPL
-860 SDSDREAI
+860 SDADREAI

-894 GYVVDGNVGGGKNL
+894 DYTVDGNVGGGKNL
-908 DFVEGASVTVVNPS
+908 DFEEGASVTVVNPS

-1001 VTSQTWRPASAA
+1001 VTSQTWRPVSSA
-1013 DLGWNTTSANWL
+1013 DLGWNQASANWL
-1025 YDGGTTGGFV
+1025 YDGGTTGGFI

-1046 TASGDIT
+1046 SASGDIT
-1053 VSGEMFAGPIT
+1053 VSGSMFAGPIT

-1120 QNALGTDSGSTGGKV
+1120 QNALGTDSGSSGGKV
-1135 EIGGGGQFN
+1135 EIGGGGQLN
-1144 INYTDILNG
+1144 INYTGVVSGTAD
-1153 NNSPRA
+1153 PRA
-1159 EITTHKTFVI
+1159 EITHHKTFAI

-1175 GRGAIVNDSLDGRTS
+1175 GRGALINDALDGRGDLNPYGS
-1190 HGYYNALLRRVELA
+1190 QFRRIELT
-1204 DDATIGGTD
+1204 DDATVGGTH
-1213 RIDMR
+1213 RMEVR
-1218 VHTGPTSATATPGI
+1218 AHTATAGTATPGI
-1232 YGPGKTLTVKTNIF
+1232 YGPGKRLTVKSTN
-1246 CPYGQ
+1246 PYGFGVVSQ
-1251 PIDVES
+1251 PVKVEAVT
-1257 IVVKSGAELLP
+1257 IVEGARLRPETI
-1268 AYYTDS
+1268 AESQFD
-1274 IQCDVPGGVVIDG
+1274 IPGGITLDG
-1287 GSLQFYSSTYRTTM
+1287 GTMDLYSSTFSTNVPFYITA
-1301 PISVTSNGG
+1301 NGG
-1310 TFYAQG
+1310 KFIAG
-1316 GANTVKGDV
+1316 SGATTIKGNV
-1325 NVASGAAL
+1325 NVASGASLAL
-1333 AMTGNQNVTYSGA
+1333 TGDQNVTYSGA
-1346 FNANGAAI
+1346 FNANGAAV
-1354 THSNSATTY
+1354 THSSSAATY
-1363 FTGTSSGNLDITQTA
+1363 FTGTSEGNLDITQTA
-1378 GTVYLQNKVEGT
+1378 GTVQLQNKVEGT

-1418 NFRFYTEATSP
+1418 NFRFYTEATAP
-1429 VFDTLNVNA
+1429 IFDTLNLDGC

-1449 TSALIDVPGT
+1449 TSALVDVPGT
-1459 INLGNSARNVY
+1459 IALGESARNVY

-1484 VGKAGQFGPV
+1484 TGKSAQFGPV
-1494 CTTNGPGT
+1494 CDTTNPGT

-1508 TDLTATDF
+1508 TALNATDF
-1516 GCGNVVSKPARGYM
+1516 ACGNVVSKPARGHM
-1530 VIEDGAKVTVTS
+1530 IIEEGAKVTVRN
-1542 RFMGGYW
+1542 RFMNAYW
-1549 ASVPDTP
+1549 SGVPAAP
-1556 TTHRV
+1556 ATHRI

-1569 TGKTAYLTLDAV
+1569 TGYTAYLTLDGV
-1581 RAETYLH
+1581 RGETYLH
-1588 DGGVFKLNTFSVTRL
+1588 DGGVFKFKTLTVTRL
-1603 STPYPYGTGVGAG
+1603 TTLYPYGTGVGAG
-1616 DGRQWFVMDGGYLE
+1616 DGRQWFIMDGGHLE
-1630 LGAGGFSG
+1630 LAALS
-1638 NAIPGCTKFDFQN
+1638 ASALPGCTKIDFQN
-1651 GTVVNTG
+1651 GTVVNTASYG
-1658 AWTAMPNTLP
+1658 TSQGVPL
-1668 VFFGFE
+1668 FFGYE
-1674 DVGGAVEFNLGA
+1674 SVGGEVEFNLPSGGYV
-1686 NNISWNSGLSGASDV
+1686 NLNTGLSGASAV
-1701 TIKGSGNFGGNRA
+1701 TVKGNGYIGGTRTGAVWQGALLGKIALETTGTTTNDLCNA
-1714 AGGIV
+1714 SVFAGGLALAD
-1719 QGVVLGK
+1719 G
-1726 LTVESTGANDLRNA
+1726 A
-1740 SAFSGGLSLTADVN
+1740 SAKVG
-1754 AQVAKYADQH
+1754 KYADAL
-1764 YPYAVAGNYRER
+1764 YPFAVSIASKVSNRDKLVTNDWSYAYGAADAWGY
-1776 LSTNEYS
+1776 
-1783 LAYVAGG
+1783 
-1790 DIWPFL
+1790 L
-1796 HKRYTSG
+1796 HKRYTTG
-1803 KPYGNTWSCTTRCDF
+1803 KPYGNYPSQGMRCEF

-1824 AGAWTFCGAYDD
+1824 AGTWTFCGAYDD
-1836 YMMLQIDGEIVFNQ
+1836 YMFVQIDDTAVFNQ
-1850 AYNKLAAHTVT
+1850 AYNALAAHQVT
-1861 LAEGWHRAIIATYD
+1861 LSAGWHKLAVATYD
-1875 GSGNAGPPATN
+1875 GTGNCGAPASN
-1886 GWNDGKSL
+1886 GWNDGKTL

-1917 LGDGLTLQVRPA
+1917 LGDGLTLQVRPC
-1929 VNACVWKWNNTNS
+1929 VNACVWSWQNGNGS
-1942 GWSTTEDWKHIK
+1942 WSTTENWSHIK
-1954 CIDSVAVMFKSSTDA
+1954 CLDSVNLMHKSDNSSDGSSWA
-1969 DAADWV
+1969 S
-1975 GYLGNK
+1975 YFQNK
-1981 KANCFEGWFKVEDG
+1981 ASKFEGWFKVEDDKAG
-1995 QEGEWTFKMAYD
+1995 VWTFKMAYNQNSQ
-2007 DYKLLKIDGVQ
+2007 LKIDGERVLYSTDY
-2018 KISSS
+2018 KE
-2023 SASAVPTATVTLTA
+2023 VPSTNMTLTA
-2037 GWHRWEARVGDNTGS
+2037 GWHRWEVRLSDTGGA
-2052 WGPRTY
+2052 WGPRGY
-2058 NGGNTISYI
+2058 NSGMTVSYSL
-2067 APGETEKR
+2067 PGETANLR
-2075 FDETNLKLA
+2075 FNETNLKLA

-2090 AVLEPSGIYKDLE
+2090 AVLEPSGIYKELE
-2103 LGAGATLTSS
+2103 LGAGSTLTSS

-2127 GSLAGSW
+2127 GTLAGSFA
-2134 EFAGDHNCWEVT
+2134 FAGTANCWEVT

-2171 KSVKVMFDAKP
+2171 KSVKVTFDAKP

-2190 SAITGLTAADL
+2190 GVIDGLSAADL
-2201 PAAAITVK
+2201 PAATMKVK
-2209 DAEGGD
+2209 DADDRD
-2215 YSANFTLTVKNG
+2215 YSANFTLMVKNG
-2227 RLALGN
+2227 RLAIGN

>member
-1 MEKLICNSRRGGAKT
+1 M
-16 SSFARVVALVRKVAT
+16 
-31 SATLPAVLALAV
+31 

-69 TGLVPNGADKAE
+69 TGLVPNGTDKAE

-100 NGTERQFSAF
+100 NATERQFSAF

-195 YGSYTLYSFKLR
+195 YGSYALYSFKLK
-207 DSSGNLRLDLVPAKR
+207 DAGGNLRLDLVPARR

-591 TAPITVGVT
+591 TAPMTVGVN

-612 NAGSIDA
+612 NAGSIDV
-619 SKISAR
+619 SKISAK

-632 FGTAAATSLDGAAV
+632 MGTAAAATLSGTDV

-682 KDNTFGFVTTW
+682 KDNTFGLVTKW
-693 KDKSAYKR
+693 KDRSSYKR
-701 DATAYTVPVHEPDW
+701 DATAYTIDSHEPNW
-715 GTLMVTNGVP
+715 GMLSVTNGVP
-725 AYCMGACNSGIDLKY
+725 AYCMGACNSGIDLSFSV
-740 TRMTTIRSV
+740 RMTTIRTA
-749 FWAMSIRQ
+749 FWAMSICQ
-757 EQPAFFLGDNSTY
+757 DVKAFWLGDSSSYN
-770 HFHRGASGQY
+770 FHRGGNNGTKSTNGAYS
-780 CYNSSSALWKNGKIY
+780 YNSGNNQNSAWY
-795 CDGELVADNLN
+795 CDGVAVSDTCHTLVP
-806 TKVPSDRHVYS
+806 TDRHVYS
-817 TVTAANCSS
+817 TVTTANGASN
-826 DRLTCDRN
+826 RLTLDR
-834 AGTTTGSYERHAGRE
+834 ASGSSERNAGRE
-849 LSELIAFQTAL
+849 LSELIAFQTVL
-860 SDSDREAI
+860 SDSDRNAI

-894 GYVVDGNVGGGKNL
+894 DYTVDGNVGGGKNL
-908 DFVEGASVTVVNPS
+908 DFEEGASVTVVNPS

-961 GSGITSLSQFAPT
+961 GSGITSLSQFAPA

-1025 YDGGTTGGFV
+1025 YDGGTTGGFI

-1135 EIGGGGQFN
+1135 EIGGGGQLN
-1144 INYTDILNG
+1144 INYTGVVSGTAD
-1153 NNSPRA
+1153 PRA
-1159 EITTHKTFVI
+1159 EITHHKTFAI

-1175 GRGAIVNDSLDGRTS
+1175 GRGALINDALDGRGDLNPYGS
-1190 HGYYNALLRRVELA
+1190 QFRRIELT
-1204 DDATIGGTD
+1204 DDATVGGTH
-1213 RIDMR
+1213 RMEVR
-1218 VHTGPTSATATPGI
+1218 AHTATAGTATPGI
-1232 YGPGKTLTVKTNIF
+1232 YGPGKRLTVKSTN
-1246 CPYGQ
+1246 PYGFGVVSQ
-1251 PIDVES
+1251 PVKVETVT
-1257 IVVKSGAELLP
+1257 IVEGARLRPE
-1268 AYYTDS
+1268 AIAESQFD
-1274 IQCDVPGGVVIDG
+1274 IPGGITLDG
-1287 GSLQFYSSTYRTTM
+1287 GTMDLYSSTFSTNVPFYITA
-1301 PISVTSNGG
+1301 NGG
-1310 TFYAQG
+1310 KFIAG
-1316 GANTVKGDV
+1316 SGATTIKGNV
-1325 NVASGAAL
+1325 NVASGASLAL
-1333 AMTGNQNVTYSGA
+1333 TGDQNVTFSGA

-1396 GGDLYLRTGFS
+1396 GGTAYVGSGFS
-1407 NDTVNVTQTGG
+1407 NSTVRVVQTGG
-1418 NFRFYTEATSP
+1418 TTGFNTQTAAPLFDSAT
-1429 VFDTLNVNA
+1429 FNV
-1438 TAGTIYIQPQS
+1438 TGGTWQFVS
-1449 TSALIDVPGT
+1449 EGTSGVLDVPGV
-1459 INLGNSARNVY
+1459 INFSQSSGITY
-1470 VYGPA
+1470 VFGPEG
-1475 NNKGIKIKV
+1475 NKGISAQLTGSIVKLV
-1484 VGKAGQFGPV
+1484 VG
-1494 CTTNGPGT
+1494 TTASRPGFLN
-1502 VYLKSG
+1502 LKSG
-1508 TDLTATDF
+1508 TDLTLTGDF
-1516 GCGNVVSKPARGYM
+1516 STGGNASKPSRGEI
-1530 VIEDGAKVTVTS
+1530 VIESGAKVKVTGS
-1542 RFMGGYW
+1542 SGRVINAYYAGE
-1549 ASVPDTP
+1549 PDALEL
-1556 TTHRV
+1556 HKMH
-1561 DIYGEVDA
+1561 IYGE
-1569 TGKTAYLTLDAV
+1569 LDASDSGSSWV
-1581 RAETYLH
+1581 AMDAPRGEMYLH
-1588 DGGVFKLNTFSVTRL
+1588 VGGVLKVKNLYAGRSTTWQYGNGVAKNEGRAWFFLDGGRLEVGSGGFIGPRTPGVTRL
-1603 STPYPYGTGVGAG
+1603 NLKNGEVNASAAWGCAPGMPLVFG
-1616 DGRQWFVMDGGYLE
+1616 DDE
-1630 LGAGGFSG
+1630 LGGSVTLDIAGY
-1638 NAIPGCTKFDFQN
+1638 NVDW
-1651 GTVVNTG
+1651 NT
-1658 AWTAMPNTLP
+1658 
-1668 VFFGFE
+1668 
-1674 DVGGAVEFNLGA
+1674 
-1686 NNISWNSGLSGASDV
+1686 GLSGASDV
-1701 TIKGSGNFGGNRA
+1701 TIKGSANFQ
-1714 AGGIV
+1714 V
-1719 QGVVLGK
+1719 KHVEDLLQGAMVGR
-1726 LTVESTGANDLRNA
+1726 LTVENTVSNDLSTA
-1740 SAFSGGLSLTADVN
+1740 SVFCGGLKLADGVN
-1754 AQVAKYADQH
+1754 AQVAKYSDEL
-1764 YPYAVAGNYRER
+1764 YPYAIGTYREGSNTR
-1776 LSTNEYS
+1776 DDTARIGVTAWSYP
-1783 LAYVAGG
+1783 YVSANFWNYIHKKYNPNPHATYTTTAGRG
-1790 DIWPFL
+1790 Q
-1796 HKRYTSG
+1796 
-1803 KPYGNTWSCTTRCDF
+1803 F

-1824 AGAWTFCGAYDD
+1824 AGVWTFAGTYDD
-1836 YMMLQIDGEIVFNQ
+1836 RLRLYIGTNLVF
-1850 AYNKLAAHTVT
+1850 ATSASSGISCGSIT
-1861 LAEGWHRAIIATYD
+1861 LDEGWHTFTIVAYDAT
-1875 GSGNAGPPATN
+1875 GNCGPTPSGWTGN
-1886 GWNDGKSL
+1886 KSI
-1894 GFIIGEST
+1894 GFRFGEST
-1902 STAGGDY
+1902 STTAGDY

-1917 LGDGLTLQVRPA
+1917 LGDDLTLQVRPA
-1929 VNACVWKWNNTNS
+1929 VNACVWSWQNGNGS
-1942 GWSTTEDWKHIK
+1942 WSTTENWSHIK
-1954 CIDSVAVMFKSSTDA
+1954 CLDSVNLMHKSDNSSDGSSWA
-1969 DAADWV
+1969 S
-1975 GYLGNK
+1975 YFQNK
-1981 KANCFEGWFKVEDG
+1981 ASKFEGWFKVEDDKAG
-1995 QEGEWTFKMAYD
+1995 VWTFKMAYNQNSQ
-2007 DYKLLKIDGVQ
+2007 LKIDGVRVLY
-2018 KISSS
+2018 STSYS
-2023 SASAVPTATVTLTA
+2023 EVPSTNMTLTA
-2037 GWHRWEARVGDNTGS
+2037 GWHRWEVRLSDTGGA
-2052 WGPRTY
+2052 WGPRGY
-2058 NGGNTISYI
+2058 NSGMTVSYSL
-2067 APGETEKR
+2067 PGETANLR
-2075 FDETNLKLA
+2075 FNETNLKLA

-2090 AVLEPSGIYKDLE
+2090 AVLEPSGIYKELE
-2103 LGAGATLTSS
+2103 LGVGATLTSS

-2190 SAITGLTAADL
+2190 GAITGLTAADL
-2201 PAAAITVK
+2201 PAATMTVK

-2227 RLALGN
+2227 RLALSN
-2233 SKPAGIT
+2233 SKPAGVT